1 MYKGLRKAL
10 VCKRKGD
17 MPLFDLHGNSM
28 GWLVLQVEKCFL
40 IEIVSWIA
48 GYRVF
53 YTQELEKR
61 SLLACHSG
69 CGERMRVSH
78 HGGERMTRCGSEY
91 MG

>member
-17 MPLFDLHGNSM
+17 MPLFDLHGNSIS
-28 GWLVLQVEKCFL
+28 WLVLQVEKCFL

-61 SLLACHSG
+61 SLLACHSLRSP
-69 CGERMRVSH
+69 ERMRASH
-78 HGGERMTRCGSEY
+78 PGGERMARGSEY